1 MQDRWIEFISEI
13 FDNPRKDYSIMKGN
27 FAILFIMKDEI
38 WAAVRKMKLV
48 KTTGSDSIT
57 VELLKA
63 VEVDGNDKI
72 TRLLNKMYD
81 ICQIPQVI
89 SKSIFITLLK
99 KPGETASESHRMI
112 SNLSHTIKFL

>member
-13 FDNPRKDYSIMKGN
+13 FDDPRKDYNIMKGN
-27 FAILFIMKDEI
+27 FASVCILKDEI

-48 KTTGSDSIT
+48 KLTGSDSIT

-63 VEVDGNDKI
+63 FEVDGNDKI
-72 TRLLNKMYD
+72 TRLLNKIYD
-81 ICQIPQVI
+81 ICQIPEVI

-99 KPGETASESHRMI
+99 KSRGNSE
-112 SNLSHTIKFL
+112 